1 MSWLQIK
8 LEVPGHCADALSDV
22 CLELGAVSALLDNA
36 GEDSLIE
43 AVLEP
48 APGAT
53 IVWER
58 VGITAFWEATVDIV
72 AVMQGLQREIHDKGI
87 FAEVSV
93 NFLSEGDLAAL
104 PTQPVEEL
112 SFADGRL
119 WLLPRD
125 VSPVRMAELE
135 ATAVLKL
142 DPGLAF
148 GSGLHPTTQL
158 CLDYMA
164 RLPSLSGAR
173 VLDFGCGS
181 GVLALGA
188 LLLGA
193 AAAHGVDHDPQ
204 ALVATQDNA
213 AYNDVTAGMQV
224 FMPEELPSQSRYEV
238 VVANI
243 LANPLIELA
252 DELSERLL
260 PGGTLILA
268 GLLAQQADAVQK
280 AYPTIKFDPPVPYVV
295 GEEVLLQLSQ
305 RTPPNSDENWVRL
318 QGSKVG

>member
-1 MSWLQIK
+1 MSWLQVKIE
-8 LEVPGHCADALSDV
+8 LPGHYADALSDV
-22 CLELGAVSALLDNA
+22 CMDLGAVSALLDNA

-48 APGAT
+48 GPGDT
-53 IVWER
+53 IVWKR
-58 VGITAFWEATVDIV
+58 AAITAFWDVTVDIASV
-72 AVMQGLQREIHDKGI
+72 VRRLQAEIHDKGI
-87 FAEVSV
+87 FAEVSA

-104 PTQPVEEL
+104 PAQPVEEL
-112 SFADGRL
+112 SFARGRL

-125 VSPVRMAELE
+125 ATVERLAELDS
-135 ATAVLKL
+135 AAVLKL

-158 CLDYMA
+158 CLEYMA
-164 RLPSLSGAR
+164 TMTSLPGAR

-193 AAAHGVDHDPQ
+193 VAADGVDHDPQ
-204 ALVATQDNA
+204 ALLATRDNA
-213 AYNDVTAGMQV
+213 AYNGVAAGMQV
-224 FMPEELPSQSRYEV
+224 FMPGELPSQSRYEV

-260 PGGTLILA
+260 PGGTLVLA
-268 GLLAQQADAVQK
+268 GLLAQQAEAVIE
-280 AYPTIKFDPPVPYVV
+280 AYPNIKFAPPVPHV
-295 GEEVLLQLSQ
+295 GAAIAAADRVDAQ
-305 RTPPNSDENWVRL
+305 DERWVRL
-318 QGSKVG
+318 QGVKVR